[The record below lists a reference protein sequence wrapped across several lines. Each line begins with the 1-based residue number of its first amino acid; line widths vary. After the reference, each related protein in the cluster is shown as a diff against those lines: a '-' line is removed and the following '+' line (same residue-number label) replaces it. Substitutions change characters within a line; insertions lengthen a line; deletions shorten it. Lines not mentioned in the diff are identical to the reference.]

1 MVFAQYNTEKLLL
14 VVFVLMVEK
23 EKVDEVLNLA
33 KHRKITSCSH
43 AISQFCTLHSIFQF
57 DLKIVLVM
65 PVFN

>member
-33 KHRKITSCSH
+33 KHRKIT
-43 AISQFCTLHSIFQF
+43 FC
-57 DLKIVLVM
+57 
-65 PVFN
+65 